1 MSLTIKKVLKMLT
14 FNEIKLLLMTTCF
27 IAIILSSMLLI
38 PLSRHLNKLQP
49 SKKEQEIPLSNPV
62 KTTNLIIVAAIPL
75 SIISSSLIIQEPR
88 IIAAIGLMILMLI
101 TATIITGAM
110 IIIAAIMAMKNP
122 ARMEKLKRKKNIL
135 SSIIKFNT

>member
-1 MSLTIKKVLKMLT
+1 MLT